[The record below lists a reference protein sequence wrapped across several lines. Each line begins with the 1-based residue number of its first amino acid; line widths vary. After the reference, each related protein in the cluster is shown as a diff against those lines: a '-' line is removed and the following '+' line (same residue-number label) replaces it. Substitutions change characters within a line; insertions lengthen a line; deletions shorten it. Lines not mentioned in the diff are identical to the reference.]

1 MKLFSVAFHDI
12 INNDERIK
20 VDYAE
25 DGTEFLEASSKLQ
38 LFPIGL
44 QDDDVFVF
52 YSEVDDDKV
61 RHEFRLVRT
70 NVKFVEAFKK
80 ALKKVK
86 SASENQVPNR
96 VETAPSSP
104 SKSRPG
110 YAGLLEDSKG
120 VSSTRQ
126 VRLAWDG
133 DHFWLHFTASKM
145 KALPRQREGQ
155 KFMIQIPGGER
166 FTIRFNETVVPAFVD
181 AFDEAIEDCRLAAKP
196 GNPSFAKRIS
206 ASRSDSDE
214 EEGEN
219 NQNRS
224 QALLVASS
232 SSSSKSK
239 SKKKVVA
246 IGRNNRDDDEPPKN
260 SREII
265 DDGNGEDGDDANLGA
280 QDETSSCSGSD
291 DDDELENKAR
301 KRKSS
306 KRRRRMPI
314 HSFGLEKRHQMVERL
329 KKCRGSPFFAKF
341 AKTIRGGLSKK
352 KSWTSVRKSTRRLL
366 RSPAFQREFMF
377 TFTLQMAGWYNSQER
392 AQTLICAV
400 VDDLL
405 GPNNNGASFHSIV
418 DFGKFEGRE
427 LWRDQAFEAK
437 IQGAL
442 DLSGSH
448 FG

>member
-1 MKLFSVAFHDI
+1 
-12 INNDERIK
+12 
-20 VDYAE
+20 
-25 DGTEFLEASSKLQ
+25 
-38 LFPIGL
+38 
-44 QDDDVFVF
+44 
-52 YSEVDDDKV
+52 
-61 RHEFRLVRT
+61 
-70 NVKFVEAFKK
+70 VK
-80 ALKKVK
+80 
-86 SASENQVPNR
+86 
-96 VETAPSSP
+96 
-104 SKSRPG
+104 
-110 YAGLLEDSKG
+110 
-120 VSSTRQ
+120 
-126 VRLAWDG
+126 
-133 DHFWLHFTASKM
+133 
-145 KALPRQREGQ
+145 KALPRQRDGQ
-155 KFMIQIPGGER
+155 KYVMQTSGGEWYN
-166 FTIRFNETVVPAFVD
+166 IRFNETMEQAFMDSFDD
-181 AFDEAIEDCRLAAKP
+181 AIQVYLTITNSR
-196 GNPSFAKRIS
+196 NPTFAKRIS

-214 EEGEN
+214 EEEEN

-224 QALLVASS
+224 QALFVASS
-232 SSSSKSK
+232 SSSSKSM
-239 SKKKVVA
+239 SKKNVVA
-246 IGRNNRDDDEPPKN
+246 IGRNNRDDDDDEPPKN

-265 DDGNGEDGDDANLGA
+265 DDRNGEDGDDANLGA

-329 KKCRGSPFFAKF
+329 KKCRVSPFFAKF